1 MIVMNVEAFRDLE
14 VFKQEVTD
22 FALDLSSTEV
32 ASGYDRVYYPGEIEH
47 ITKQDRMQN
56 GIFVEDTT
64 VANINKF
71 ADESD
76 IKGNLDTFLH

>member
-1 MIVMNVEAFRDLE
+1 MLKAEINSDF
-14 VFKQEVTD
+14 FKVLYLTIPFS

-47 ITKQDRMQN
+47 ITKQDRMKN

-71 ADESD
+71 ADESNM
-76 IKGNLDTFLH
+76 KGNLDPLLH